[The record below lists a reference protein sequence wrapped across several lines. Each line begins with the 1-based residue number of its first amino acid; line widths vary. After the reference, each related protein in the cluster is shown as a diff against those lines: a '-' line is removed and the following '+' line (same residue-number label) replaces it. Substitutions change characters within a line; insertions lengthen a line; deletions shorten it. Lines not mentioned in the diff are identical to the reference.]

1 LEGKG
6 KSREGCSA
14 GQIEV
19 GLRGGEWAPSAGHKR
34 GTWPP
39 KLGHAQ
45 GKKRGRGKRGG
56 GCPLGFV
63 KKRDQSGGEKKKEK
77 IRGVHGHGH
86 MPRKEREIK
95 RIKEKRGG
103 SVPPS

>member
-1 LEGKG
+1 VPAI
-6 KSREGCSA
+6 RE
-14 GQIEV
+14 
-19 GLRGGEWAPSAGHKR
+19 
-34 GTWPP
+34 TWPP